1 MFTGMPWAVVIHPD
15 FATEADAF
23 DPAVQAE
30 IVAAVAMLS
39 QFGPQLGRPHCD
51 TLKGSEH
58 RNMKEYRFSAADGV
72 WRLAF
77 AFDPDRQAV
86 LLVAGD
92 KSGISSKKFYKALI
106 RKADERFND
115 WLE

>member
-1 MFTGMPWAVVIHPD
+1 MLMVMPWSVVIHPA
-15 FATEADAF
+15 FATEVADF
-23 DPAVQAE
+23 DQAVQAE
-30 IVAAVAMLS
+30 IVAAVAMLER
-39 QFGPQLGRPHCD
+39 FGPQLGRPHCD
-51 TLKGSEH
+51 TLNGSEH

-92 KSGISSKKFYKALI
+92 KSGMSSKKFYKALI